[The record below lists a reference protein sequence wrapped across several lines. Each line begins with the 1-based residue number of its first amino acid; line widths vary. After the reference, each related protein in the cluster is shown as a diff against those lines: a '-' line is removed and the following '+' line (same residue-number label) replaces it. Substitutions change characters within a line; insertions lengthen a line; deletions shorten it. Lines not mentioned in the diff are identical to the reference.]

1 MSHLYT
7 LWKQIWKS
15 YNGLYSIQ
23 KKEVEILISFLIS
36 GSVVLF
42 LAGVLLTFLK
52 KGLSIFSTCN
62 RTDRIK
68 IIRYHICRCPHHVC
82 ILLHSLLCA
91 IRSCFVFENPYLYT
105 FPYHCST
112 KWRNVP
118 YSGNGHVYRIV
129 GIYNCVTRQ
138 RNSTKIREGLPSS
151 YLLYKSRRLNDRV
164 V

>member
-1 MSHLYT
+1 
-7 LWKQIWKS
+7 
-15 YNGLYSIQ
+15 
-23 KKEVEILISFLIS
+23 VEILISFSHKWFCCLILGWCFTYIS
-36 GSVVLF
+36 
-42 LAGVLLTFLK
+42 K
-52 KGLSIFSTCN
+52 KRIIYFFYI

-91 IRSCFVFENPYLYT
+91 IRSCFFFENPYLYT

-138 RNSTKIREGLPSS
+138 RNSTKIRGKGYHRHISCTNLEGLMTG
-151 YLLYKSRRLNDRV
+151 
-164 V
+164 